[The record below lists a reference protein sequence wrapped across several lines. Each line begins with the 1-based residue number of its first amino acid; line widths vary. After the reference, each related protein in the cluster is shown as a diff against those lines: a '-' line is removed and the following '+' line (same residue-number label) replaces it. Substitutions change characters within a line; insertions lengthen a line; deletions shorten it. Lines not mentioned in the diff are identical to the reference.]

1 MERTLSTL
9 AISALPVF
17 LTLTLSVALQAWLA
31 NRMGDLTPYRQG
43 RLSWDPIKHMD
54 WIGTVIAPAM
64 SILIVGGTIGVPVF
78 FGWAKNLEL
87 NMQCYRTK
95 SRQFLIESP
104 IFLGPLLMG
113 LIWMIMNKLLV
124 DSNSFMQQ
132 VSAMGI
138 RIGIGFFAIALLP
151 FPPFPLGNLLLKYLP
166 SKYLIKIQPYL
177 QYSFLILLLLLFTGL
192 LQPYLALMAGIANLL
207 LELLTIWL

>member
-17 LTLTLSVALQAWLA
+17 LTLTLSVASQAWLA
-31 NRMGDLTPYRQG
+31 NRMRDSTPHRQG

-78 FGWAKNLEL
+78 FGWAKSLEL

-104 IFLGPLLMG
+104 VFLGPLLMG

-132 VSAMGI
+132 VSSVGI
-138 RIGIGFFAIALLP
+138 RVGIGFFAIALLP
-151 FPPFPLGNLLLKYLP
+151 FPPFPLGNLLIKYLP
-166 SKYLIKIQPYL
+166 NKYLIKIEPYL
-177 QYSFLILLLLLFTGL
+177 QHSFLILLLLLFTGL
-192 LQPYLALMAGIANLL
+192 LQPYLALMAGIAHLL

>member
-1 MERTLSTL
+1 
-9 AISALPVF
+9 
-17 LTLTLSVALQAWLA
+17 
-31 NRMGDLTPYRQG
+31 
-43 RLSWDPIKHMD
+43 
-54 WIGTVIAPAM
+54 
-64 SILIVGGTIGVPVF
+64 VPVF

-104 IFLGPLLMG
+104 VFLGPLLMG
-113 LIWMIMNKLLV
+113 LIWMIMNKLLI

-132 VSAMGI
+132 VSSVGI

-151 FPPFPLGNLLLKYLP
+151 FPPFPLGNLLIKYLP
-166 SKYLIKIQPYL
+166 NKYLIKIEPYL

-192 LQPYLALMAGIANLL
+192 LQPYLALMAGIAHLL

>member
-1 MERTLSTL
+1 MERTLSIL

-54 WIGTVIAPAM
+54 WIGTVVAPVI

-87 NMQCYRTK
+87 NMQFYRTK
-95 SRQFLIESP
+95 NRQFLIESP

-113 LIWMIMNKLLV
+113 LMWMIMNKLLV

-138 RIGIGFFAIALLP
+138 RVGIGFFAIALLP

-166 SKYLIKIQPYL
+166 NKYLIKIEPYL
-177 QYSFLILLLLLFTGL
+177 SYAPLILLLFLFTGL
-192 LQPYLALMAGIANLL
+192 LQPYLALMAGIANVL

>member
-31 NRMGDLTPYRQG
+31 NRMGDSTPHRQG

-78 FGWAKNLEL
+78 FGWAKSLEL

-104 IFLGPLLMG
+104 VFLGPLLMG

-132 VSAMGI
+132 VSSVGI
-138 RIGIGFFAIALLP
+138 RVGIGFFAIALLP
-151 FPPFPLGNLLLKYLP
+151 FPPFPLGNLLIKYLP
-166 SKYLIKIQPYL
+166 NKYLIKIEPYL
-177 QYSFLILLLLLFTGL
+177 QHSFLILLLLLFTGL
-192 LQPYLALMAGIANLL
+192 LQPYLALMAGIAHLL